1 MTPTFTEIR
10 LTDMTF
16 FARHGVHPREKLLG
30 NVFKADV
37 WVKAVLKPEA
47 WQNDQLVGTLDY
59 SQIWQIVSEEMDKPS
74 QLLEHLAQRIVSR
87 LMTLPG
93 LLQGEI
99 TLRKE
104 NPPFG
109 GNCREV
115 SVTFAF

>member
-1 MTPTFTEIR
+1 MTPAFTQIR
-10 LTDMTF
+10 LSDMTF
-16 FARHGVHPREKLLG
+16 YARHGVHAQEKIRG

-37 WVKAVLKPEA
+37 WVKAELKPEA
-47 WQNDQLVGTLDY
+47 WWEDELSGTLDY
-59 SQIWQIVSEEMDKPS
+59 SLIWQVVSEEMDQPA

-87 LMTLPG
+87 LKTLPG
-93 LLQGEI
+93 VIQGEI

>member
-1 MTPTFTEIR
+1 MTPDFTHIR
-10 LTDMTF
+10 LTDMRSY
-16 FARHGVHPREKLLG
+16 ARHGVHPDEKKRG

-37 WVKAVLKPEA
+37 WVKAALKPEA
-47 WQNDQLVGTLDY
+47 WWNDELSGTLDY
-59 SQIWQIVSEEMDKPS
+59 SLIWQVLEEEMEQPS

-87 LMTLPG
+87 LKALPG
-93 LLQGEI
+93 VMQGEI